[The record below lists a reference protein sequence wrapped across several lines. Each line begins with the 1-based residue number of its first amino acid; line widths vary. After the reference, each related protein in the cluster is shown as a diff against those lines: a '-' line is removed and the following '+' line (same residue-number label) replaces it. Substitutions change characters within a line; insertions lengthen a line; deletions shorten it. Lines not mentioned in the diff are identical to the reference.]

1 MLDAP
6 PCRTAKPGF
15 EEAGRELPGAIVL
28 DRVVSLEV
36 SDRRLRVMCLDTG
49 EAFVLLAVI
58 YGLPIVLITLFFV
71 LLLVRSLRRMNRT
84 NGDSLGSHLMNDF
97 REGIQ

>member
-1 MLDAP
+1 
-6 PCRTAKPGF
+6 
-15 EEAGRELPGAIVL
+15 
-28 DRVVSLEV
+28 
-36 SDRRLRVMCLDTG
+36 MCLDSG
-49 EAFVLLAVI
+49 EVFLLMGVI

-97 REGIQ
+97 REGRQ